1 MRIRK
6 NTLKKIIAE
15 ASRLTEG
22 WKNADGSPW
31 TPPPKSGSGGG
42 MSVDDINAN
51 MGTDFML
58 SDSSGSFDVS
68 GDLLNPDDLR
78 RLADTLEQLISGE
91 IQVHPEDMVGF
102 DID

>member
-6 NTLKKIIAE
+6 NTLKNIIAE
-15 ASRLTEG
+15 ATRLTEG
-22 WKNADGSPW
+22 FDPYN
-31 TPPPKSGSGGG
+31 
-42 MSVDDINAN
+42 INTN
-51 MGTDFML
+51 MGTEFML

-78 RLADTLEQLISGE
+78 RLADTLEQLISGA